1 MDTRL
6 LLRVEEAAAALGIS
20 RALLYRDLL
29 QPGTLRVVKIAGRTL
44 IPVAELE
51 RYVRE
56 RTSEAT
62 APDRGQHDPH

>member
-6 LLRVEEAAAALGIS
+6 LLRVEEAAATLGIS

-29 QPGTLRVVKIAGRTL
+29 QTGKLRVVKIAGRTL

-56 RTSEAT
+56 LTSAAT
-62 APDRGQHDPH
+62 AADRGQHDHH